1 MKAYEKLIGLVLAV
15 LIACGVVMSVWLIL
29 ADAGLAE
36 DVDYKPLYVTANV
49 LNARAEPT
57 KKATVEARFDHGD
70 IVQPTGRI
78 SKDRKWIEI
87 CAGEAGT
94 AWVYYEYVTERVAPY
109 TATNANNG
117 KIKIRK
123 LPGSGRVTGYVKRGK
138 SVEIDQ
144 VIFCWGH
151 CRQGWVDL
159 DYLIEEDP

>member
-1 MKAYEKLIGLVLAV
+1 MEKQIRIIMICVFIVGIFV
-15 LIACGVVMSVWLIL
+15 GVVMGCLVYICT
-29 ADAGLAE
+29 AEAE
-36 DVDYKPLYVTANV
+36 DYQPMYVTASV

-57 KKATVEARFDHGD
+57 KKATVEARFDKGD
-70 IVQPTGRI
+70 ALAPTGRI

-87 CAGEAGT
+87 YAGEAET
-94 AWVYYEYVTERVAPY
+94 AWVYFEYVTERVAPY

-123 LPGSGRVTGYVKRGK
+123 LPGEGRVTGYVKHGR

-144 VIFCWGH
+144 VIFNFGH

-159 DYLIEEDP
+159 DYLIEEDE